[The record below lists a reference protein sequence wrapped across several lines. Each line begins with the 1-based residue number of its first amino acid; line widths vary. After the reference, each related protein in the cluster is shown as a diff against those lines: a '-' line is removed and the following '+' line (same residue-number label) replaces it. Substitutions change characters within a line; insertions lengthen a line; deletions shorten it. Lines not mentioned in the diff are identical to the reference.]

1 MLGNIMVAKVGKIQK
16 EGEGN
21 DILLNKIIPV
31 SNLHRENC
39 IYGNFQIV
47 NIEKYYD
54 SEDLRRIK
62 R

>member
-1 MLGNIMVAKVGKIQK
+1 MVAKVGKIQK

-21 DILLNKIIPV
+21 DILLNKIVPV